1 MKDLSDFLLK
11 PFPRAEKSAELI
23 AHPEK
28 VLIHWAEGPCE
39 PGWRRPNP
47 DSEWT
52 THEVV
57 TEAPA
62 VNNISIFVG
71 PKVGQSQPREPERGP
86 QSQRTPLDTGSRD
99 SRVGLYKGTVTLAQ
113 GSRRTLWAERMGS
126 FWLGKERKGKGVP
139 NGGSQQESKRP
150 CQHLARN
157 LCWLV
162 LRAV

>member
-28 VLIHWAEGPCE
+28 VLIHWAEGPYE

-62 VNNISIFVG
+62 VNNISILWGQKWARASPENQREGHSPRGHPWTQAVG
-71 PKVGQSQPREPERGP
+71 
-86 QSQRTPLDTGSRD
+86 TPGWGSTKAP
-99 SRVGLYKGTVTLAQ
+99 SL
-113 GSRRTLWAERMGS
+113 
-126 FWLGKERKGKGVP
+126 
-139 NGGSQQESKRP
+139 
-150 CQHLARN
+150 
-157 LCWLV
+157 
-162 LRAV
+162 